1 MKTTGI
7 VRRID
12 PLGRI
17 IVPKEIRKT
26 KGIKDHDPIEMFL
39 GDDDEIILKK
49 YQPGCVFCGEM
60 VDKPIEIQGREVRI
74 CPDCAGLVGNS
85 LKG

>member
-1 MKTTGI
+1 MKATGI

-12 PLGRI
+12 ELGRVVI
-17 IVPKEIRKT
+17 PKEVRRTI
-26 KGIKDHDPIEMFL
+26 GIKDQDPLEIFL
-39 GDDDEIILKK
+39 GNEGEVMLKK
-49 YQPGCVFCGEM
+49 YQPGCVFCGEI

-85 LKG
+85 PKE